1 MMQKP
6 YAKKHPNCRKPKTRR
21 KPQRE
26 EDGKPWPVSE
36 ELWKATPDFNA
47 SGERVKGKIVTHQPR
62 IPYSERLLSKCN
74 RLFSQNWVKEDFKR
88 KED

>member
-1 MMQKP
+1 MQKS
-6 YAKKHPNCRKPKTRR
+6 YTKKHPNCREPKTGR

-36 ELWKATPDFNA
+36 ERWKATPDFNA

-62 IPYSERLLSKCN
+62 ILYSESLLLKYN
-74 RLFSQNWVKEDFKR
+74 RLFSQNWVKDFKR